1 MTFMLVI
8 QQAAVAVCVVDTT
21 TILDKHVDLVHPGFC
36 MELNHVIT
44 LRPINSLHLL
54 AVQQHLSGFIVNSG
68 QTLSLAL
75 RLLVIKVERENEK
88 RKLH

>member
-1 MTFMLVI
+1 MLVI
-8 QQAAVAVCVVDTT
+8 QQAAVEVCVVDTT

-54 AVQQHLSGFIVNSG
+54 TVQQHLSGFIVNSE